1 MTVWGRRDLLRILG
15 AGAAAVPHLTRS
27 GGVPRMYGRTE
38 SRAGDDSRRVDV
50 VVVGAGFSGL
60 IAARALMRAGKR
72 VVVLEARNRV
82 GGRVKAGQIAGRTV
96 DVGGMWAAAS
106 QTRILELIK
115 EFGFHRV
122 PQFETGKNITEANHR
137 RFEGSGASFGWG
149 KKTDAEADRVLKLV
163 DELSG
168 GVPLDAPWKAA
179 KAREFDTMS
188 AEDWFAKNTSSP
200 EVLGTLRGLTRG
212 ILTAD
217 AYQVSFLYFLFL
229 HAIGRHV

>member
-1 MTVWGRRDLLRILG
+1 M
-15 AGAAAVPHLTRS
+15 
-27 GGVPRMYGRTE
+27 GGQNRGP
-38 SRAGDDSRRVDV
+38 GDDSRRVDV

-149 KKTDAEADRVLKLV
+149 KKTDAE
-163 DELSG
+163 SG
-168 GVPLDAPWKAA
+168 S
-179 KAREFDTMS
+179 S
-188 AEDWFAKNTSSP
+188 AQA
-200 EVLGTLRGLTRG
+200 
-212 ILTAD
+212 
-217 AYQVSFLYFLFL
+217 
-229 HAIGRHV
+229 GR

>member
-1 MTVWGRRDLLRILG
+1 
-15 AGAAAVPHLTRS
+15 
-27 GGVPRMYGRTE
+27 
-38 SRAGDDSRRVDV
+38 
-50 VVVGAGFSGL
+50 
-60 IAARALMRAGKR
+60 MRAGKR

-168 GVPLDAPWKAA
+168 GCHW
-179 KAREFDTMS
+179 TH
-188 AEDWFAKNTSSP
+188 
-200 EVLGTLRGLTRG
+200 RGKQRRRGNLTR
-212 ILTAD
+212 
-217 AYQVSFLYFLFL
+217 
-229 HAIGRHV
+229 